1 MTRTWRRSS
10 SALRDVR
17 GGVQHVSTRRGS
29 GISRIPGLPWDRHHS
44 TPQMTNLMTPTIRD
58 LETCTS
64 PDTANSKVQKNM

>member
-10 SALRDVR
+10 SAPRDVR
-17 GGVQHVSTRRGS
+17 GGGVQHVSTSR
-29 GISRIPGLPWDRHHS
+29 ISRIPGLPRDRHHS

-64 PDTANSKVQKNM
+64 PDTANGKVQKNM